1 MKVLSV
7 VAFVFSVEDVFSYS
21 VVDRL
26 GIMPPALGPT
36 VRLPLLGSN
45 LPVVVLVVRG
55 FAGLEIDEL
64 SADVIGLVM
73 LDAGLWFCAA
83 NLAVFSF
90 MVAESMV
97 FCRLKLL
104 LTDVRSEVPLLAP
117 EL

>member
-1 MKVLSV
+1 MVLSAG
-7 VAFVFSVEDVFSYS
+7 AFVFSVEDVFSYS

-36 VRLPLLGSN
+36 VRFPLLGSN

-64 SADVIGLVM
+64 SAEVIGLVM